1 MNLLEYAAILFTVM
15 AATFVILDIMYLKAL
30 KRGEIKRVP
39 KVKMEKI
46 GVRVQVPNLKKKII
60 SSKFFSNIVYDMAA
74 DLSSKLR
81 SVGEERDAL
90 SIVSDYVYFSTVAGA
105 CTTVAAVVLF
115 IAMGNPLLLLLGA
128 TGFMILF
135 YPYIDV
141 RLGRMEK
148 GRDIHNELPF
158 FTFLAY
164 VYQESERGLSALVQ
178 DVVAGEGAL
187 AKLFKWVKVECRI
200 IYADITIRAR
210 DFVSALIDR
219 GKDTGS
225 LIYRRFLEGYAYI
238 YSEGGD
244 LRSFLKQQLEILM
257 EDYRSRASKYI
268 DTAATMSEINVIVST
283 LFPIFVIASS
293 IVAPSLAGGLGVMTA
308 ALVAVF
314 FMFSTL
320 MVRSEQPKFGTG
332 DRLPGTGILDIVVPT
347 VSGLVSFFASKHA
360 WTAIGVGFAAFG
372 IVYGVRGMA
381 QMRFVEKVEESLPT
395 FIRDIASFRVAGK
408 TIPQS
413 IEVVYAEGRYTGE
426 FRKVLAD
433 VIAEM
438 RKSGRII
445 SNTGIWVVDYV
456 FASLNAMHDLGG
468 GTPAMISSLGSF
480 IEDLEMEKEKVRR
493 ETFTPYI
500 LSLFAPLMFTTVIT
514 MMFAMAGLL
523 KAVPAPGGAG
533 SPAPSPPGFLNI
545 EITDVLKEIIYSIAM
560 LSSCFGAVLASYI
573 RHFTFKKTLLVV
585 AVVAEMA
592 LLLYMSDPITAL
604 ISRMFGF
611 NLPR

>member
-105 CTTVAAVVLF
+105 CTTVAAIVLF
-115 IAMGNPLLLLLGA
+115 AALGNPLLLLLGA

-187 AKLFKWVKVECRI
+187 ARLFKWVKVECRI

-320 MVRSEQPKFGTG
+320 IVRSEQPKFGTG

-381 QMRFVEKVEESLPT
+381 QTRFVEKVEESLPT

-456 FASLNAMHDLGG
+456 FASLNAMHELGG

-500 LSLFAPLMFTTVIT
+500 LSLFAPLMFTTVIA

>member
-164 VYQESERGLSALVQ
+164 VYQESERGLNALVQ

-187 AKLFKWVKVECRI
+187 ARLFKWVKVECRI

-332 DRLPGTGILDIVVPT
+332 DRLPGIGILDIVVPT

-438 RKSGRII
+438 RKSGRIV
-445 SNTGIWVVDYV
+445 SSTGIWVVDYV

-500 LSLFAPLMFTTVIT
+500 LSLFAPLMFTAVIT

>member
-105 CTTVAAVVLF
+105 CTTVAAIVLF

-178 DVVAGEGAL
+178 DVVAGEGTL
-187 AKLFKWVKVECRI
+187 ARLFKWVKVECRI

-320 MVRSEQPKFGTG
+320 IVRSEQPKFGTG
-332 DRLPGTGILDIVVPT
+332 DRLPGIGILDIVVPT
-347 VSGLVSFFASKHA
+347 VSGLVSFFASRHA

-456 FASLNAMHDLGG
+456 FASLNAMHELGG

-514 MMFAMAGLL
+514 MMFAMSGLL
-523 KAVPAPGGAG
+523 KDVPAPGGAG
-533 SPAPSPPGFLNI
+533 SPVASPPGFLNI

-585 AVVAEMA
+585 VVVAEMV
-592 LLLYMSDPITAL
+592 LLLYMSDPLTAL

>member
-90 SIVSDYVYFSTVAGA
+90 SIVSDYVYFSTVAGT
-105 CTTVAAVVLF
+105 CTTVAAIVLF

-178 DVVAGEGAL
+178 DVVAGEGTL
-187 AKLFKWVKVECRI
+187 ARLFKWVKVECRI

-268 DTAATMSEINVIVST
+268 DTAATMSEINVIIST

-320 MVRSEQPKFGTG
+320 IVRSEQPKFGTG
-332 DRLPGTGILDIVVPT
+332 DRLPGIGILDIVVPT
-347 VSGLVSFFASKHA
+347 VSGLVSFFASRHA

-456 FASLNAMHDLGG
+456 FASLNAMHELGG

-523 KAVPAPGGAG
+523 KDVPAPGGAG
-533 SPAPSPPGFLNI
+533 SPVASPPGFLNI

-585 AVVAEMA
+585 VVVAEMV

>member
-1 MNLLEYAAILFTVM
+1 LNLLEYAAILFTVM

-90 SIVSDYVYFSTVAGA
+90 SIVTDYVYFSTVAGA
-105 CTTVAAVVLF
+105 CTTVAAIVLF
-115 IAMGNPLLLLLGA
+115 VALGNPLLLLLGA

-187 AKLFKWVKVECRI
+187 ARLFKWVKVECRI

-332 DRLPGTGILDIVVPT
+332 DRLPGIGILDIVVPT

-438 RKSGRII
+438 RKSGRIV

-456 FASLNAMHDLGG
+456 FASLNAMHELGG

-533 SPAPSPPGFLNI
+533 SPVPSPPGFLNI
-545 EITDVLKEIIYSIAM
+545 EVTDVLKEIIYSIAM
-560 LSSCFGAVLASYI
+560 LSSCLGAVLASYI

>member
-1 MNLLEYAAILFTVM
+1 LNLLEYAAILFTVM

-105 CTTVAAVVLF
+105 CTTVAAIVLF
-115 IAMGNPLLLLLGA
+115 AALGNPLLLLLGA

-187 AKLFKWVKVECRI
+187 ARLFKWVKVECRI

-320 MVRSEQPKFGTG
+320 IVRSEQPKFGTG

-381 QMRFVEKVEESLPT
+381 QTRFVEKVEESLPT

-500 LSLFAPLMFTTVIT
+500 LSLFAPLMFTTVIA